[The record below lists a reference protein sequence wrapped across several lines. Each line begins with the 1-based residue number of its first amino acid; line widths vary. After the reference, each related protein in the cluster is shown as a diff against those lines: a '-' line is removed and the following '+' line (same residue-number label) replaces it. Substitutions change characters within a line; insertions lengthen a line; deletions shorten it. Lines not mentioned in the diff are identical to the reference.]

1 VTSLSRALRDR
12 HETEPAKVTSAVGTE
27 LRHEV
32 KFTAYAI
39 EYESL
44 CHWLRMHPSGFVKSY
59 LDRQVNNVYSDS
71 WNYRAFAELLADVP
85 LRLGRHSKYMNALR
99 SIAMV

>member
-1 VTSLSRALRDR
+1 M
-12 HETEPAKVTSAVGTE
+12 TSAGGTE

-32 KFTAYAI
+32 KLAAHAT

-59 LDRQVNNVYSDS
+59 PDRQVNNVYSDS
-71 WNYRAFAELLADVP
+71 WDYRAFAELLADIP